1 MKAFSKRNSTTRRVN
16 MFRSGRSHMLIACLI
31 GAVCALSVLAV
42 PTAGQSQIGIQVVSS
57 QPSNFAGP
65 AGQAATNFTMR
76 PSVTSSTL
84 NAGVQTL
91 PLTVHCFNV
100 VTGAIINNCNVT
112 ITHKARA
119 FSGGH
124 DHDSASRPKG
134 TFQPVSGSTG
144 TSGLNTTYTSPEPSG
159 IIDITITGTAPDG
172 TALIPSTFTIGVQ
185 IDGLTSLGAGTNYIL
200 VGATANHGDNHY
212 GTASLNGALVTLAD
226 SYAAAFPNN
235 KLAYNDMSLVT
246 GGVFDI
252 SGGWAPPHASH
263 RMGVDCD
270 VRFVPAAQ
278 RRRLRQL
285 ITAAGIST
293 VFVEGDHWHMRQ

>member
-1 MKAFSKRNSTTRRVN
+1 MKAFQTKFHNLRRIL
-16 MFRSGRSHMLIACLI
+16 MFHSSRMPALAVCLL
-31 GAVCALSVLAV
+31 GAICALSGFAV
-42 PTAGQSQIGIQVVSS
+42 PAAGQSQIGIQVVSS
-57 QPSNFAGP
+57 QPSNLAGP
-65 AGQAATNFTMR
+65 IEAATDFTMR

-91 PLTVHCFNV
+91 GLTVHCFNV
-100 VTGAIINNCNVT
+100 ATGAIINNCNVT
-112 ITHKARA
+112 IAPKARA
-119 FSGGH
+119 LSGGH

-134 TFQPVSGSTG
+134 SFDPSSGSTG

-159 IIDITITGTAPDG
+159 IIDVTITGTAPDG

-185 IDGLTSLGAGTNYIL
+185 ISGLAPLGAGTNYDL

-212 GTASLNGALVTLAD
+212 GTASLNGALVNLAD

-252 SGGWAPPHASH
+252 NGSWAPPHASH

-270 VRFVPAAQ
+270 VRFVPPTQ
-278 RRRLRQL
+278 RRRFRQL
-285 ITAAGIST
+285 IMAAGIST
-293 VFVEGDHWHMRQ
+293 VFQEGDHWHMRQ